1 MRKSLFMIKP
11 DAVSK
16 NLIGPIISAVESAGF
31 RIVAMKMLRLST
43 GEAGEFYAVHRG
55 KPFYNGL
62 VDFISSGRIVVAVV
76 EGEGG
81 VERLR
86 EVVGATDP
94 AKAAEGT
101 IRRAFAEDIQRNA
114 VHASDS
120 DENAIKEIEF
130 FFSRRELLG

>member
-31 RIVAMKMLRLST
+31 RIVAMKMLRLSP

-55 KPFYNGL
+55 KPFYDGL

>member
-1 MRKSLFMIKP
+1 LRKSLFMIKP

-31 RIVAMKMLRLST
+31 RIVAMKMLRLSP

-55 KPFYNGL
+55 KPFYDGL

-86 EVVGATDP
+86 EVVGTTDP

>member
-31 RIVAMKMLRLST
+31 RIVAMKMLRLSP

-55 KPFYNGL
+55 KPFYDGL

-86 EVVGATDP
+86 EVVGTTDP